1 MHPVWEDR
9 HLHVTVWQ
17 LGSIRKGIPYFTVE
31 APMSNNRP
39 PPIFGEKSCVG
50 LIALEL
56 APTVNYWLVDRMVAQ
71 KYKKRVFEIQV

>member
-1 MHPVWEDR
+1 MNIV
-9 HLHVTVWQ
+9 
-17 LGSIRKGIPYFTVE
+17 PYFTVE

-56 APTVNYWLVDRMVAQ
+56 APTVNYWLIDRTVAQ
-71 KYKKRVFEIQV
+71 KYKKNAFLKSRFDDVS